1 MNSEILLE
9 LGRVVYLNFG
19 PLAGKCAVVVDI
31 VNGTKVVIDGPGLG
45 VEKQVVSTRR
55 LELTK
60 FRLGDFKKGDSQND
74 LKKKIEQFD
83 LQKRFSAAG
92 VGKRIAKQ
100 QKRASLG
107 DFDRFRVHVLKRKL
121 SKAVR
126 SHVNKNRKALLSRAS
141 K

>member
-9 LGRVVYLNFG
+9 LGRVVYINYG
-19 PLAGKCAVVVDI
+19 PSAGKIAVVVDI
-31 VNGTKVVIDGPGLG
+31 VNGTKIVIDGPGLD
-45 VEKQVVSTRR
+45 VERQVISTRR

-60 FRLGDFKKGDSQND
+60 FRVGDFNKADKRGE
-74 LKKKIEQFD
+74 LRKKIETYG
-83 LQKRFSAAG
+83 LQKRFAEVG
-92 VGKRIAKQ
+92 IGKRIAKQ
-100 QKRASLG
+100 QKRAALS

-126 SHVNKNRKALLSRAS
+126 THVNKNRKAILARA

>member
-1 MNSEILLE
+1 MNGEILLE
-9 LGRVVYLNFG
+9 LGRVVYINYG
-19 PLAGKCAVVVDI
+19 PSAGKIAVVVDI
-31 VNGTKVVIDGPGLG
+31 VNGTKIVIDGPGLD
-45 VEKQVVSTRR
+45 VERQVISTRR

-60 FRLGDFKKGDSQND
+60 FRVGDFVKGDKRGE
-74 LKKKIEQFD
+74 LRKKIEAYG
-83 LQKRFSAAG
+83 LQKRFAEVG

-100 QKRASLG
+100 QKRAALS

-126 SHVNKNRKALLSRAS
+126 THVNKNRKAILSRA